1 MGNFMM
7 DIIQHLSGI
16 QIDSNVLA
24 ALITVAGT
32 IVSILLREWFDARKR
47 RPQSE
52 KRKQPDQQYF
62 RIPAS
67 IKRLRNSRKF
77 QR

>member
-7 DIIQHLSGI
+7 YVMQQVSGI
-16 QIDSNVLA
+16 HIDSTVLA

-32 IVSILLREWFDARKR
+32 LASIALQEWFDARKR